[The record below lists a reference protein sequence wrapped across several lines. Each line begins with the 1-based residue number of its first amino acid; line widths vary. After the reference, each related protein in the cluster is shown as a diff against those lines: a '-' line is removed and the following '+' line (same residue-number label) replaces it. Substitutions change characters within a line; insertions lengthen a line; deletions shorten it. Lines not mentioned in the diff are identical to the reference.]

1 MSFEIGV
8 YIGASFNAS
17 LTWSLPTHQSIT
29 LSLCSSLIRWQ
40 SSLPTRVLA
49 HLTGS

>member
-8 YIGASFNAS
+8 YIRASSNAS
-17 LTWSLPTHQSIT
+17 LLPTHQSIT
-29 LSLCSSLIRWQ
+29 LSLCSSLTRWQ